1 MPLNVS
7 ERAKNVIASPIRKYA
22 PLIKAAEDG
31 GAKVIKL
38 HIGDPDLD
46 APTRMLSAL
55 RLYGSKTL
63 PYAPSSGLPS
73 HVAAWQTYYKKLGV
87 AIAPAN
93 IVPTAGCAEAI
104 QLAMMA
110 VTDPGDDLLCFEPL
124 YTGFKAAARMFGV
137 NLVPVPLGIENG
149 FRLPSAAEIE
159 ARVTPKTKAVIV
171 INPDNPTGKVWK
183 KAELEAVLEVAAR
196 KGLFVIADE
205 TYREIVFTGRPSTM
219 LSFKKHRDRVVVVDS
234 LSKRFSIPG
243 ARMGAVVSF
252 NADVMGGVLKFAM
265 ARLSTPTLE
274 QLAVIPLLRSPETY
288 VKKVVA
294 AYRERRDAAV
304 AALRKIKGVVTAK
317 PEGAFYVVARLPVD
331 DADRFVRFLIN
342 DFRRNGK
349 TVTVTP
355 IRDFYATPGRGANEV
370 RVALVRPPKM
380 LMEGMALLA
389 AGLDTYKKKRI
400 EN

>member
-22 PLIKAAEDG
+22 PLINAAEAA

-63 PYAPSSGLPS
+63 PYAPSSGLPA

-87 AIAPAN
+87 IIAPAN
-93 IVPTAGCAEAI
+93 FVPTSGCAEAI

-137 NLVPVPLGIENG
+137 NLVPVPLSIDDG
-149 FRLPSAAEIE
+149 FRMPSAEEIE
-159 ARVTPKTKAVIV
+159 RRVTPKTRGIIV

-183 KAELEAVLEVAAR
+183 KAELEAVLGVAER
-196 KGLFVIADE
+196 KGLFVISDE
-205 TYREIVFTGRPSTM
+205 TYREIVFAGKPSTM
-219 LSFKKHRDRVVVVDS
+219 LSFKKYRDRVIVVDS
-234 LSKRFSIPG
+234 LSKRFSVPG

-274 QLAVIPLLRSPETY
+274 QLAVIPLLRSPEAY
-288 VKKVVA
+288 VKKAVA
-294 AYRERRDAAV
+294 AYKERRDAAFAALKRIPGVV
-304 AALRKIKGVVTAK
+304 AAK
-317 PEGAFYVVARLPVD
+317 PDGAFYIVARLPVD
-331 DADRFVRFLIN
+331 DADAFVRFLIN
-342 DFRRNGK
+342 DFRRDGK
-349 TVTVTP
+349 TVSVTP
-355 IRDFYATPGRGANEV
+355 IKDFYATPGRGLDEV
-370 RVALVRPPKM
+370 RIALVRPPKT
-380 LMEGMALLA
+380 LREGMALLGA
-389 AGLDTYKKKRI
+389 ALSDYKKK
-400 EN
+400 